1 MIDIHPRPAELIAGS
16 LDRPLTA
23 SERQEVER
31 HVTGCGACR
40 RLEHQLRADAA
51 ALSVPLRITPP
62 HALQAEIERQVA
74 TPSVDPSLLRVI
86 RLAVV
91 GALLMLVLVVL
102 AIGLALLQPRP
113 TTPEQ
118 TRAAEPAGLHLSEGT
133 W

>member
-1 MIDIHPRPAELIAGS
+1 MIDLHPRPAELIAAS

-23 SERQEVER
+23 GERHEVEQ
-31 HVTGCGACR
+31 HVMECGACR
-40 RLEHQLRADAA
+40 RLEHQLRADAV

-86 RLAVV
+86 RVAVV
-91 GALLMLVLVVL
+91 GALLMLVIVVL
-102 AIGLALLQPRP
+102 AIGMALLQPRP
-113 TTPEQ
+113 TTPME
-118 TRAAEPAGLHLSEGT
+118 TRAPEPAGLHLSEGN